1 MFELAADLL
10 PMNNSEITSGTSRS
24 NTSEIYIEFLS
35 KNIGV
40 SREEILAVAKHS
52 GISARRM
59 AEYLVRKNL
68 SPAVSEDE

>member
-1 MFELAADLL
+1 
-10 PMNNSEITSGTSRS
+10 MNNTDFRSEGGRS
-24 NTSEIYIEFLS
+24 NSSEVYIEFLS

-59 AEYLVRKNL
+59 AEYLIKKNL
-68 SPAVSEDE
+68 RSAISDDE

>member
-1 MFELAADLL
+1 MIDLADDSL
-10 PMNNSEITSGTSRS
+10 PMNSIDIKAERNRS
-24 NTSEIYIEFLS
+24 NSSEVYIEFLS

-59 AEYLVRKNL
+59 AEYLVKKNL
-68 SPAVSEDE
+68 RSAISDDE

>member
-1 MFELAADLL
+1 MIFL
-10 PMNNSEITSGTSRS
+10 PMNNFEIRNEGNRKNSSEV
-24 NTSEIYIEFLS
+24 YIEYLS

-59 AEYLVRKNL
+59 AEYLVKKNL
-68 SPAVSEDE
+68 RSAISDDE

>member
-1 MFELAADLL
+1 
-10 PMNNSEITSGTSRS
+10 MNNNDLRNERSRNNSSEV
-24 NTSEIYIEFLS
+24 YIEYLS

-59 AEYLVRKNL
+59 AEYLVKKNL
-68 SPAVSEDE
+68 RTAISDDE

>member
-1 MFELAADLL
+1 MKNTDTINEGRR
-10 PMNNSEITSGTSRS
+10 NNS
-24 NTSEIYIEFLS
+24 SEVYIDFLS

-59 AEYLVRKNL
+59 AEYLVKKNL
-68 SPAVSEDE
+68 RTTILDDEQKLSI

>member
-1 MFELAADLL
+1 
-10 PMNNSEITSGTSRS
+10 MNNTDFRSEGGRS
-24 NTSEIYIEFLS
+24 NSSEVYIEFLS

-59 AEYLVRKNL
+59 AEYLVKKNL
-68 SPAVSEDE
+68 RIAISDDE

>member
-1 MFELAADLL
+1 MNTIDLI
-10 PMNNSEITSGTSRS
+10 NEGNRTNS
-24 NTSEIYIEFLS
+24 SEVYIEFLS

-59 AEYLVRKNL
+59 AEYLVKKNL
-68 SPAVSEDE
+68 SASVSDDE